1 MPEDHSSK
9 RGSSGSREKDRSQML
24 LKTDNHIKLCLD
36 RERRKNAE
44 LKSLV
49 ARLHATVREVAAF
62 IERALGD
69 QGAPLE
75 GRAAFLERLV
85 ERVKSMLS
93 VSVSGGQAHF
103 FSSVELSKLIE
114 D

>member
-1 MPEDHSSK
+1 
-9 RGSSGSREKDRSQML
+9 ML

-44 LKSLV
+44 LKSIV

-62 IERALGD
+62 IERAVREGESV
-69 QGAPLE
+69 PLE
-75 GRAAFLERLV
+75 GRPAFLEKLV

-93 VSVSGGQAHF
+93 VSATGGQAHF